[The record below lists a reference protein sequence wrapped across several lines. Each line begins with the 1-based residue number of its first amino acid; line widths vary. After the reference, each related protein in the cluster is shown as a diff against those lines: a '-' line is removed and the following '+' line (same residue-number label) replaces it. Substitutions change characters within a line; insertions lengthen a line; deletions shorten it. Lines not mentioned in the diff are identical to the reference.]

1 MSALKLIIT
10 KEFNQR
16 VKKKSFIISTLIA
29 PLFFA
34 FMMVAPALLV
44 TYGTDNE
51 STASNIMVVDKTDS
65 IGRELH
71 SGDAVKY
78 DLKNISEDDGKE
90 IVKNSASY
98 QALLVIQP
106 NDQFLLYTKQQLS
119 IQTLDI
125 INSNVTDIVR
135 QHKIKSYDIKNIDA
149 IIADINLKIDMK
161 SYKLT
166 EEGEKKVSNAVPIAT
181 GFIFSIL
188 IYMFILMYGNQVS
201 MSVID
206 EKSSRV
212 VELIVSQVKPFWL
225 MMGKIIGIGLVGLT
239 QFVIWMGLSL
249 IISSIVKSV
258 IMPDIDI
265 TQLSSST
272 DALRQAGISDSM

>member
-1 MSALKLIIT
+1 
-10 KEFNQR
+10 
-16 VKKKSFIISTLIA
+16 
-29 PLFFA
+29 
-34 FMMVAPALLV
+34 
-44 TYGTDNE
+44 
-51 STASNIMVVDKTDS
+51 
-65 IGRELH
+65 
-71 SGDAVKY
+71 
-78 DLKNISEDDGKE
+78 
-90 IVKNSASY
+90 
-98 QALLVIQP
+98 
-106 NDQFLLYTKQQLS
+106 S

-272 DALRQAGISDSM
+272 DALRQAGI